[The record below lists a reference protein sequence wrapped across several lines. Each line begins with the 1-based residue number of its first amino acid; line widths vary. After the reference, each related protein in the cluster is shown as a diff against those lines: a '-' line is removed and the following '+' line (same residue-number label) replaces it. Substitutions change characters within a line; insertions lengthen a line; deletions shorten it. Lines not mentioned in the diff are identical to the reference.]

1 MATFKERLKELRK
14 EKSITIEKLA
24 EDLLAYYPP
33 FIPFRELYVII
44 IIPFREKVN
53 HFLKFFFIFGNSYI
67 FFGNLSYNL
76 LSAKSTIS
84 RYENGLREPKKDFL
98 EMLSQYFNVSVDY
111 LLGRTNERNLNK
123 EVKLNEEITTIS

>member
-24 EDLLAYYPP
+24 EDL
-33 FIPFRELYVII
+33 
-44 IIPFREKVN
+44 
-53 HFLKFFFIFGNSYI
+53 G
-67 FFGNLSYNL
+67 
-76 LSAKSTIS
+76 SAKSTIS

-123 EVKLNEEITTIS
+123 EVKLNEEITTISAHRINGDIDNLPDEAIEKINDYIEMIKLKYNK